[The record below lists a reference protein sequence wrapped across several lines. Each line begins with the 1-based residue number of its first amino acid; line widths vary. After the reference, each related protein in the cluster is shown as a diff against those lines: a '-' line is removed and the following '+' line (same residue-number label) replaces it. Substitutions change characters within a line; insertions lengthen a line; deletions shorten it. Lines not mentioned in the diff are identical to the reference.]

1 MSVTRGAAALAAA
14 LFLFPALAAA
24 DAEAGKAKAVV
35 CAACHGEGG
44 NSPDRAVPSIAGQPA
59 QMIATQLYQFREGNR
74 KDAVMSPMAAKLTN
88 ADMNDL
94 AAYFSS
100 QKMAPPKHQAAP
112 ESAEAGPGLAKKF
125 NCSQCH
131 GPALMGQQHIPRLA
145 GQQLEY
151 LRAQLKAFKAGK
163 RADMDGNMTAA
174 AQPLTDRDIA
184 VLADYLAGLGAR
196 D

>member
-1 MSVTRGAAALAAA
+1 VSFGRGAAAVAAA
-14 LFLFPALAAA
+14 LFLFPALANA
-24 DAEAGKAKAVV
+24 DAEAGKAKAAI

-74 KDAVMSPMAAKLTN
+74 TDPVMSPMAAKLSN

-100 QKMAPPKHQAAP
+100 QKMAPPKHQAA
-112 ESAEAGPGLAKKF
+112 AENAAAGPELAKKF

-131 GPALMGQQHIPRLA
+131 GGALMGQQHIPRLA
-145 GQQLEY
+145 GQQVEY
-151 LRAQLKAFKAGK
+151 LRAQLKLFKAGK

-174 AQPLTDRDIA
+174 ARPLSDKDID
-184 VLADYLAGLGAR
+184 VLADYLAGLGATN
-196 D
+196 